1 MRRQKVSR
9 RKKRRKRRRKRR
21 REERK
26 KQRRR
31 KRKRRKRRRRRL
43 RRLSS
48 LLSLCSCPKSRRRA
62 DTGVAS
68 MLARLMEM
76 PQDYVSQHARLITI
90 SATTRS
96 ASKESLQSTR
106 KQRA

>member
-9 RKKRRKRRRKRR
+9 RKKRRKRRRKQR
-21 REERK
+21 REE
-26 KQRRR
+26 
-31 KRKRRKRRRRRL
+31 RKRRKRRRRKLRL
-43 RRLSS
+43 LSS